1 MISKDLIDSYVNHD
15 EFVSGNDV
23 LREYNETK
31 EEIKNPEIAVEYTIW
46 KQWKLILSV
55 VRKMLEI
62 KNLVSEK
69 LKR

>member
-1 MISKDLIDSYVNHD
+1 MISKALLDSYVNHD
-15 EFVSGNDV
+15 EFVSMNDV

-31 EEIKNPEIAVEYTIW
+31 EEMKNPEIAVEYSIW

-69 LKR
+69 LKK

>member
-1 MISKDLIDSYVNHD
+1 MISKALLDSYVNHD
-15 EFVSGNDV
+15 KFVSMNDV

-31 EEIKNPEIAVEYTIW
+31 EEMKNPEIAVEYTIW

>member
-1 MISKDLIDSYVNHD
+1 MISKALLDSYVNHD
-15 EFVSGNDV
+15 KFVSMNDV

-31 EEIKNPEIAVEYTIW
+31 GEMKNPEIAVEYTMW